1 MKSITIK
8 GSERES
14 VGKSATRALRDA
26 GRVPCVLYGG
36 SENVVHFSANE
47 VDFNPLVY
55 TSDVHSVKLEFENKT
70 VNAVLQDI
78 QFHPVTDDILHM
90 DFYQFDADVPISM
103 TIPVHTVGQPS
114 GVKAGGVLLINM
126 RRMDLE
132 GLIDDLPDYIEVDIS
147 DLEIGDN
154 LYVTAAK
161 SDKYEILHDEDE
173 VICMVNAPRDLEA
186 LEEDIEPEDVEV
198 PATEQEDEEAEEGEE
213 EEETEEDE
221 EK

>member
-14 VGKSATRALRDA
+14 VGKSATRSLRDA
-26 GRVPCVLYGG
+26 GKVPCVLYGG
-36 SENVVHFSANE
+36 SENVIHFSANE
-47 VDFNPLVY
+47 IDFNPLVY
-55 TSDVHSVKLEFENKT
+55 TSDVHTVKLDLGNKT

-78 QFHPVTDDILHM
+78 QFHPVTEDILHM
-90 DFYQFDADVPISM
+90 DFYQFDSDVPISM
-103 TIPVHTVGQPS
+103 TIPIHAVGQPA

-132 GLIDDLPDYIEVDIS
+132 GLVDDLPDYIEVDMS

-186 LEEDIEPEDVEV
+186 LEEDVEPEDAEV
-198 PATEQEDEEAEEGEE
+198 PATEQEDEEGEEGEE
-213 EEETEEDE
+213 GTEED
-221 EK
+221 